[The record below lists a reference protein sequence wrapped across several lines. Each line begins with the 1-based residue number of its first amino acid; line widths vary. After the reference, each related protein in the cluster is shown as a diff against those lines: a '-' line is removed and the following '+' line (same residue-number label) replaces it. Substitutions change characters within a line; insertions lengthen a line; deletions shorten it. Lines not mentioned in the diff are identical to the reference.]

1 MTRHGGRDDDEAVA
15 VLPENEREGSAL
27 GSAVLKILSPVQRL
41 SPPMRTGKIVATL
54 LSVAT
59 LVVTLGGRGAS
70 AQAVRVEAGGGW
82 AIPSS
87 NVTMTATSS
96 GGQEGTATIDPGS
109 GPQVYASVGLL
120 WTVSDN
126 FNLEGRLRA
135 QQSRFPG
142 DTGDFGCEGC
152 TYSNDPDGRLR
163 GITVEG
169 QITLTSVGRIHPYFL
184 VGLGVVR
191 TTVDGVRVTTPNG
204 TEIQFSEENVT
215 DAGGDVGFGA
225 WTRIVGGL
233 HLTAEIRAT
242 GSLPGSKENAV
253 TTFPFSLGV
262 SYTIGGD

>member
-1 MTRHGGRDDDEAVA
+1 
-15 VLPENEREGSAL
+15 
-27 GSAVLKILSPVQRL
+27 
-41 SPPMRTGKIVATL
+41 MRTSRLVTIL
-54 LSVAT
+54 LSAAA
-59 LVVTLGGRGAS
+59 LFVTLGGGGAS

-96 GGQEGTATIDPGS
+96 GGQEETATIDPGS

-126 FNLEGRLRA
+126 FNLEGRFRA

-142 DTGDFGCEGC
+142 DTGDFGCGGC